1 MSELNGK
8 KVAFLA
14 KRGLEQSEL
23 TEPWAAVQEAGGV
36 PVLVSDEPGTVTA
49 LIHDWDRGQ
58 DFTVDQVL
66 ADADAAGFAGLVLP
80 GGTLNSDKLRG
91 IEEAQAFVK
100 AFLDAG
106 KPVAAVCH
114 GAWILVEVDGVRG
127 RRMTSVPRIS
137 SDLKNAGAEWV
148 DEEFVRD
155 GNLLSSRRPADLPA
169 FSKGLVEAIAEAG
182 K

>member
-23 TEPWAAVQEAGGV
+23 TEPWAAVRAAGGV
-36 PVLVSDEPGTVTA
+36 PLLVSDEPGVVTA
-49 LIHDWDRGQ
+49 LIHDWERGE
-58 DFTVDQVL
+58 DFTVDL
-66 ADADAAGFAGLVLP
+66 TLDAADPADFAGLVLP

-91 IEEAQAFVK
+91 IEPAKTFVK
-100 AFLDAG
+100 AFLDAD

-127 RRMTSVPRIS
+127 RRMTSVPRIG
-137 SDLKNAGAEWV
+137 SDLRNAGAEWV

-155 GNLLSSRRPADLPA
+155 GNLLTSRRPSDLPA
-169 FSKGLVEAIAEAG
+169 FSAGLVAALAEADA
-182 K
+182 

>member
-14 KRGLEQSEL
+14 KRGLEQAEL
-23 TEPWAAVQEAGGV
+23 TEPWQAVEEAGGV

-49 LIHDWDRGQ
+49 LIHDWDRGE
-58 DFTVDQVL
+58 DFTVDVTL
-66 ADADAAGFAGLVLP
+66 EGTSPEDYAALVLP
-80 GGTLNSDKLRG
+80 GGTLNSDKLRS
-91 IEEAQAFVK
+91 IEPAKKFVK
-100 AFLDAG
+100 AFLEAD

-114 GAWILVEVDGVRG
+114 GAWILVEVDAVRG
-127 RRMTSVPRIS
+127 RKMTSVPRIS

-155 GNLLSSRRPADLPA
+155 GNLLTSRRPDDLPA
-169 FSKGLVEAIAEAG
+169 FSKGLVEAVAEAG
-182 K
+182 A